1 MNELRWSGVSRV
13 RVPRDPVAD
22 MVSPHPRER
31 PLCQPG
37 PVLATWAEM
46 TLDTI
51 TGTRKTS
58 FGARPAAAVEAPG
71 AHT

>member
-1 MNELRWSGVSRV
+1 VLAVQASEDQLRPVQS
-13 RVPRDPVAD
+13 VPGQAVVGQA
-22 MVSPHPRER
+22 